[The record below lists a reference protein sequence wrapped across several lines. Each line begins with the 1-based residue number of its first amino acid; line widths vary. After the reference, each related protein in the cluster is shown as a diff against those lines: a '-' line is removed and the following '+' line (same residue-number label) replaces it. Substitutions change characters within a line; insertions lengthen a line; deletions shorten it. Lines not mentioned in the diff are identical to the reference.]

1 MSVKFEPP
9 KGITEL
15 DEVFDVLKTVGDR
28 DEDGHLSG
36 WREDQLR
43 VIPAVTSVEL
53 EKKFDILE
61 SWVSPGCNGLH
72 ELDCL
77 QVLAWV
83 RSIRKDAVAMLEG
96 AKS

>member
-15 DEVFDVLKTVGDR
+15 DEVIEVLKTVGDR

-36 WREDQLR
+36 WREEQLR
-43 VIPAVTSVEL
+43 VIPAVTSGEL

-61 SWVSPGCNGLH
+61 SWVAPGCRGLH
-72 ELDCL
+72 ELDCQ

-83 RSIRKDAVAMLEG
+83 HSIRKDAVAMLEG
-96 AKS
+96 KKS